1 MISSIVEYV
10 EARKMD
16 QAARK
21 TMDVLL
27 SDETQEMSQLMKMGP
42 GLPLIE
48 EVNGSEA
55 PMKTR
60 EALRKVSGMWY
71 IVRRTCNSK
80 KSSSHLEFKEREIK
94 IEDLFLE
101 IREKCILSNGL
112 AMQCMGKG
120 NKEAWHKDGEV
131 KESKALE

>member
-27 SDETQEMSQLMKMGP
+27 SDETQEMSQLMKMGL

-48 EVNGSEA
+48 EVNGSKV

-60 EALRKVSGMWY
+60 EALRKVSGIWY
-71 IVRRTCNSK
+71 MVRRTRNSK
-80 KSSSHLEFKEREIK
+80 KSSCKLE
-94 IEDLFLE
+94 
-101 IREKCILSNGL
+101 
-112 AMQCMGKG
+112 Q
-120 NKEAWHKDGEV
+120 
-131 KESKALE
+131 ESQ

>member
-1 MISSIVEYV
+1 
-10 EARKMD
+10 
-16 QAARK
+16 
-21 TMDVLL
+21 MDVLL

-94 IEDLFLE
+94 LRICFW
-101 IREKCILSNGL
+101 RSEKSAYC
-112 AMQCMGKG
+112 QT
-120 NKEAWHKDGEV
+120 V
-131 KESKALE
+131 